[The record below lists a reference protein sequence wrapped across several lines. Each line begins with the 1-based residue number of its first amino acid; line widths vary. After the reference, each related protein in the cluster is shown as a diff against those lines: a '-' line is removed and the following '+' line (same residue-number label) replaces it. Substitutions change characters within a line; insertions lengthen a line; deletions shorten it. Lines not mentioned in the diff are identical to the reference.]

1 MAALYYA
8 VDPSHSAWLPQ
19 CPFHALTGWECPAC
33 GGQRALH
40 ALLHGRL
47 GEAVQFNLFLVVSVP
62 YFLAVA
68 WTSLDRGRVAG
79 ASAADRAAPLGGLCL
94 LRAVR
99 PLVGGAQP
107 SGGEFVNPRTAA
119 DPIKNGPEFRTVLLA
134 AEWPQRGYA
143 SGLRRSRQSS
153 SS

>member
-40 ALLHGRL
+40 ALLHGRP
-47 GEAVQFNLFLVVSVP
+47 GEAVRFNLFLVVSVP

-79 ASAADRAAPLGGLCL
+79 RRRPIVQHRWVAYAYCVLFVVWWV
-94 LRAVR
+94 VR
-99 PLVGGAQP
+99 NLPG
-107 SGGEFVNPRTAA
+107 VNP
-119 DPIKNGPEFRTVLLA
+119 
-134 AEWPQRGYA
+134 
-143 SGLRRSRQSS
+143 
-153 SS
+153 

>member
-40 ALLHGRL
+40 ALLHGRP
-47 GEAVQFNLFLVVSVP
+47 GEAVRFNLFLVVSVP

-79 ASAADRAAPLGGLCL
+79 R
-94 LRAVR
+94 LRPIVQHRWVACAYCVLFVVWWVVR
-99 PLVGGAQP
+99 NLPG
-107 SGGEFVNPRTAA
+107 VN
-119 DPIKNGPEFRTVLLA
+119 
-134 AEWPQRGYA
+134 
-143 SGLRRSRQSS
+143 S
-153 SS
+153 

>member
-47 GEAVQFNLFLVVSVP
+47 GEAVRFNLFLVVSVP
-62 YFLAVA
+62 YFLAVV

-79 ASAADRAAPLGGLCL
+79 R
-94 LRAVR
+94 LRPIVQHRWVAYAYCVLFALWWVVR
-99 PLVGGAQP
+99 NLPG
-107 SGGEFVNPRTAA
+107 VN
-119 DPIKNGPEFRTVLLA
+119 
-134 AEWPQRGYA
+134 
-143 SGLRRSRQSS
+143 S
-153 SS
+153 